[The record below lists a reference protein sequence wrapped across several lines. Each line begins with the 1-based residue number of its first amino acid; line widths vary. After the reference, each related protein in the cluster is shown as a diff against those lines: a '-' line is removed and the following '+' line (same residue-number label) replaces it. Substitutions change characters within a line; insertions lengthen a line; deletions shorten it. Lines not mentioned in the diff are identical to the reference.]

1 MAFKQL
7 LSNKSG
13 KFVTL
18 FVGALSFE
26 EYLRSLK
33 KDYGDDKMMS
43 DLIKDNMTLRNNISD
58 LQELRIEDSVKMS
71 RIENILDHQ
80 SPNKSLMDS
89 LERVKSLMDQYNTCK
104 SNPEVE
110 CPSKDVIIDTLNHTK
125 DVLEQTQ
132 TEFENI
138 TTVINK
144 ISVSDI
150 FSWDYIQNMI
160 SNISEE
166 IVVLS
171 TTQQNA
177 LFHIC
182 FNITIFLCVL
192 TLIGVFYGDKII
204 INYKLEERYPKLARI
219 IQLRRRFQ
227 VYYFTWN
234 CIIIIVLL
242 LLMISTDIYTII
254 ITST

>member
-1 MAFKQL
+1 MTFKQL
-7 LSNKSG
+7 LSKKSG
-13 KFVTL
+13 KFVSL

-26 EYLRSLK
+26 EYFRSLK

-43 DLIKDNMTLRNNISD
+43 DLIKDNMTLRNHICE
-58 LQELRIEDSVKMS
+58 LQETHIEDTIKINNIE
-71 RIENILDHQ
+71 RILENK

-89 LERVKSLMDQYNTCK
+89 LEKVKGLMDKYKECK
-104 SNPEVE
+104 SNTEVE
-110 CPSKDVIIDTLNHTK
+110 CPSKDVIVDTLKNTK
-125 DVLEQTQ
+125 DILEQTQ
-132 TEFENI
+132 TEFDI
-138 TTVINK
+138 LTTEINK
-144 ISVSDI
+144 FSVSDI
-150 FSWDYIQNMI
+150 FSWEYIQNII
-160 SNISEE
+160 SNITQE

-219 IQLRRRFQ
+219 IQLRRKFQ

-234 CIIIIVLL
+234 CIKIIVLL
-242 LLMISTDIYTII
+242 LLMISMDIFTII